1 MATVNG
7 EEEAVATVNGEEEA
21 TPTGEAVVIVNGE
34 VEATLLNGEAEA
46 THQSGE
52 VVETPTTEVEVAELE
67 DLMVKW
73 MISKQLKIQHSAS
86 EVTVATVAVPLVG

>member
-1 MATVNG
+1 METVNG
-7 EEEAVATVNGEEEA
+7 EVEAVATENGEEEA
-21 TPTGEAVVIVNGE
+21 TPTGEAVEMVNGE

-52 VVETPTTEVEVAELE
+52 VVETLNTEVEVAEEE

-73 MISKQLKIQHSAS
+73 MTFKQLKIQHSAS
-86 EVTVATVAVPLVG
+86 EVTVATVVVPLVG